1 MILLKDETAIFY
13 CGIFDFFFI
22 FFFYVFGVNYHLTS
36 VEKAQQKLK
45 EFRNDLD

>member
-13 CGIFDFFFI
+13 YGIFDFFF
-22 FFFYVFGVNYHLTS
+22 FFFYVFDVNYHLTS
-36 VEKAQQKLK
+36 VEKAQQQLK